1 MDKEYVTLK
10 WGDIVRIHGVNLSKK
25 KTTKGLL
32 ISKGYTIHLTNIDLQ
47 MLIYIIKHI
56 INFHKLISI
65 VNLCFKFYL
74 ELILIC
80 MINYLKF

>member
-1 MDKEYVTLK
+1 MDSDSVTLK

-32 ISKGYTIHLTNIDLQ
+32 ISKGYSFILLNVDLRMQ
-47 MLIYIIKHI
+47 IFIIKFM
-56 INFHKLISI
+56 NNSHKLISI
-65 VNLCFKFYL
+65 ANHYFKFYL

-80 MINYLKF
+80 MMLC